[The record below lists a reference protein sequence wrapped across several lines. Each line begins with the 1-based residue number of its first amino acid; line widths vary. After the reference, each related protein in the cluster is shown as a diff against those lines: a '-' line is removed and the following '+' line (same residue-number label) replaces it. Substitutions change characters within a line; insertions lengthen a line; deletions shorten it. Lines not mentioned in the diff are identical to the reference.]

1 MLAGGPVAAS
11 DARQVS
17 PDGAVLKRTPPG
29 GSGPGCPHGVVT
41 VGVVATHTSRAD
53 AVPEPSLPRRR
64 SRAWRLLAETVAV
77 CFRYRVTGLAA
88 EAGFFALLSLP
99 PLVLGLAGSLGYF
112 TGLIGTDTVA
122 QVQSRILEFTATFL
136 TQQSV
141 SDVIKPTLEE
151 VFTGP
156 RVDLI
161 SIGFLISL
169 WSGSRALNVYVDTI
183 SIMYGLGGR
192 RGIVRTR
199 ALSFSLYVGGL
210 VVGAVLL
217 PLVLAGPSLID
228 RLLPEDMDSLIG
240 YYWLVV
246 PVLSVAGLT
255 SLYHVSVPVYS
266 PWLRNAPGA
275 VLALLIWIGGSFVVR
290 EVLSASVGGSS
301 IYGPLATPIVIL
313 IWLYVL
319 AIAVLI
325 GAALNAA
332 VEAVWPS
339 RVTTEARETAG
350 STQQLGA
357 QPALPPGTLTP
368 VLPHSAPAKLPTG
381 PAGKA
386 GQDKPQAESPVR
398 LAGG

>member
-1 MLAGGPVAAS
+1 M
-11 DARQVS
+11 
-17 PDGAVLKRTPPG
+17 
-29 GSGPGCPHGVVT
+29 VT
-41 VGVVATHTSRAD
+41 VVAVATQIPPAD
-53 AVPEPSLPRRR
+53 PAQEQFAPPAGPRRR
-64 SRAWRLLAETVAV
+64 AGAWRLLVETVAI

-112 TGLIGTDTVA
+112 TRIIGTDTVA
-122 QVQSRILEFTATFL
+122 DVQARILEFTATFL
-136 TQQSV
+136 TQESV

-199 ALSFSLYVGGL
+199 ALSFSLYVAGL

-217 PLVLAGPSLID
+217 PLVLAGPSFID
-228 RLLPEDMDSLIG
+228 QLLPEDLDSLIG

-246 PVLSVAGLT
+246 PLLSVGGLT
-255 SLYHVSVPVYS
+255 SLYHISVPVRS
-266 PWLRNAPGA
+266 PWLRDAPGA

-325 GAALNAA
+325 GAALNAGI
-332 VEAVWPS
+332 EAVWPS
-339 RVTTEARETAG
+339 RVTAQARELTAG
-350 STQQLGA
+350 RTP
-357 QPALPPGTLTP
+357 QPTLPPGTLTP
-368 VLPHSAPAKLPTG
+368 VLPHPVTADGSATAAPRDVSAHM
-381 PAGKA
+381 
-386 GQDKPQAESPVR
+386 
-398 LAGG
+398 AGGAGHP

>member
-1 MLAGGPVAAS
+1 M
-11 DARQVS
+11 
-17 PDGAVLKRTPPG
+17 
-29 GSGPGCPHGVVT
+29 
-41 VGVVATHTSRAD
+41 
-53 AVPEPSLPRRR
+53 
-64 SRAWRLLAETVAV
+64 
-77 CFRYRVTGLAA
+77 
-88 EAGFFALLSLP
+88 
-99 PLVLGLAGSLGYF
+99 
-112 TGLIGTDTVA
+112 A

-210 VVGAVLL
+210 VVGAVVL

-246 PVLSVAGLT
+246 PLLSVAGLT
-255 SLYHVSVPVYS
+255 SLYHVSVPVRS
-266 PWLRNAPGA
+266 PWLRDAPGA
-275 VLALLIWIGGSFVVR
+275 VLALVIWIGGSFVVR

-339 RVTTEARETAG
+339 RVTTEARKRAG
-350 STQQLGA
+350 STQAIGA

-368 VLPHSAPAKLPTG
+368 VLPHTAPAVLPTEPPG
-381 PAGKA
+381 DP
-386 GQDKPQAESPVR
+386 GQNKPQAESPAR

>member
-1 MLAGGPVAAS
+1 MAI
-11 DARQVS
+11 
-17 PDGAVLKRTPPG
+17 
-29 GSGPGCPHGVVT
+29 
-41 VGVVATHTSRAD
+41 
-53 AVPEPSLPRRR
+53 
-64 SRAWRLLAETVAV
+64 

-112 TGLIGTDTVA
+112 TGIIGTDTVE

-141 SDVIKPTLEE
+141 SDVIEPTLEE

-161 SIGFLISL
+161 SLGFLISL

-210 VVGAVLL
+210 IVGAVLL

-228 RLLPEDMDSLIG
+228 QLLPEDLDRLLG

-255 SLYHVSVPVYS
+255 SLYHVSVPVRS
-266 PWLRNAPGA
+266 PWLRDAPGA

-332 VEAVWPS
+332 IEAIWPS
-339 RVTTEARETAG
+339 RVTTEARAAAG
-350 STQQLGA
+350 ATPIGA
-357 QPALPPGTLTP
+357 APTALPPGTLTP
-368 VLPHSAPAKLPTG
+368 VLPHSAPAVLPHSAPG
-381 PAGKA
+381 VLPAVKPTPRPA
-386 GQDKPQAESPVR
+386 EAHAASPEQDTSQADSAAR

>member
-1 MLAGGPVAAS
+1 
-11 DARQVS
+11 
-17 PDGAVLKRTPPG
+17 
-29 GSGPGCPHGVVT
+29 
-41 VGVVATHTSRAD
+41 VATEITPA
-53 AVPEPSLPRRR
+53 EPAQERSSPRRR
-64 SRAWRLLAETVAV
+64 VSARRLLVETVAI

-112 TGLIGTDTVA
+112 TGVIGTDTVA
-122 QVQSRILEFTATFL
+122 QVQARILEFTATFL

-141 SDVIKPTLEE
+141 AEVIKPTLEE

-161 SIGFLISL
+161 SLGFLISL

-199 ALSFSLYVGGL
+199 VLSFTLYVSGL
-210 VVGAVLL
+210 IVGAVLL

-228 RLLPEDMDSLIG
+228 QLLPERLDWLIG

-255 SLYHVSVPVYS
+255 SLYHVSVPVRS
-266 PWLRNAPGA
+266 PWWRGAPGA
-275 VLALLIWIGGSFVVR
+275 ILALVIWMGGSFVVR

-313 IWLYVL
+313 IWLYML

-332 VEAVWPS
+332 TDVVWPS
-339 RVTTEARETAG
+339 RVTTQARAQGGAG
-350 STQQLGA
+350 TP

-368 VLPHSAPAKLPTG
+368 VLPHSAATAGSVTTRQDYRGFAG
-381 PAGKA
+381 PS
-386 GQDKPQAESPVR
+386 QPEVPR
-398 LAGG
+398 

>member
-1 MLAGGPVAAS
+1 MA
-11 DARQVS
+11 
-17 PDGAVLKRTPPG
+17 
-29 GSGPGCPHGVVT
+29 
-41 VGVVATHTSRAD
+41 VATHVSPVDPAQD
-53 AVPEPSLPRRR
+53 GPSPRRR
-64 SRAWRLLAETVAV
+64 SNAWRLLVETVAI

-112 TGLIGTDTVA
+112 TGIIGTDTVA
-122 QVQSRILEFTATFL
+122 QVQTRILDFTATFL
-136 TQQSV
+136 TRESV

-156 RVDLI
+156 RVELI
-161 SIGFLISL
+161 SLGFLISL

-210 VVGAVLL
+210 VMGAVLM

-228 RLLPEDMDSLIG
+228 RVLPEELDWLIG

-246 PVLSVAGLT
+246 PVLSVTGLT
-255 SLYHVSVPVYS
+255 SLYHVSVPVRR
-266 PWLRNAPGA
+266 PWWRDAPGA
-275 VLALLIWIGGSFVVR
+275 VLALVIWIGGSFVVR
-290 EVLSASVGGSS
+290 GVLSASVGGSS
-301 IYGPLATPIVIL
+301 IYGPLAAPIVIL

-325 GAALNAA
+325 GAALNAGTD
-332 VEAVWPS
+332 AVWPS
-339 RVTTEARETAG
+339 RATTEAREQAG
-350 STQQLGA
+350 GA
-357 QPALPPGTLTP
+357 PVQPILPPGMLTP
-368 VLPHSAPAKLPTG
+368 VLPHVAAPPIRHKKQDDITARLP
-381 PAGKA
+381 
-386 GQDKPQAESPVR
+386 
-398 LAGG
+398 GG